1 MELQYQVYGLED
13 ISSTFLQLEQITRVL
28 FSLTHSVQREYLK
41 AINMELQRLKNMVYE
56 QHNISLKVQARTY
69 KKATYSIATKKTYTQ
84 LLLQKQ
90 YNRGNFFEVYF
101 IPGISHAKS
110 ISRLTTTSTPKERSR
125 DLEWFTDD

>member
-90 YNRGNFFEVYF
+90 YNRGNFFEVHF
-101 IPGISHAKS
+101 IPGISHAKN